1 MFRVNIRTTLA
12 SIVSLVEFEQV
23 NVCCDVIKSL
33 LNGCWTTWKMLCI
46 KCCPSSSNFSWHN
59 VLLYNPLLNKNA
71 GDTFTLK
78 EKVNHYSK
86 KAVDMEAS
94 KIKKGKSRTRPVEMK
109 KILGG
114 AAVYEILW
122 ATMVGRRRK
131 FFISNCLKRLERLI
145 FVVGEDCKFP
155 S

>member
-1 MFRVNIRTTLA
+1 MVWIMFRVNIRTTLA

-114 AAVYEILW
+114 LRFMKYYGPPWLADEENFSFQIV
-122 ATMVGRRRK
+122 
-131 FFISNCLKRLERLI
+131 
-145 FVVGEDCKFP
+145 
-155 S
+155 

>member
-1 MFRVNIRTTLA
+1 
-12 SIVSLVEFEQV
+12 
-23 NVCCDVIKSL
+23 
-33 LNGCWTTWKMLCI
+33 MLCI

-114 AAVYEILW
+114 GLRFMKYCGPPWLADEENFSFQIV
-122 ATMVGRRRK
+122 
-131 FFISNCLKRLERLI
+131 
-145 FVVGEDCKFP
+145 
-155 S
+155 

>member
-114 AAVYEILW
+114 TAVYEILW